1 MTFETTKAD
10 GIALVLEEAI
20 VSGELK
26 PGSVLRQGQLSRQF
40 SVSRTPVREALRKLA
55 ALGLAEFVP
64 NRGVRVRSLA
74 TDSLREAFE
83 VRARLEEL
91 AAELAATRIDGDGF
105 EQLERADL
113 RFGELTAALRELHPD
128 DADRTRLTAEWVTA
142 NHAFHDVILGAAGSS
157 LLEQMAKSV
166 RRVFLGQ
173 AVWAAGPEVDHLYEL
188 NVRQH
193 RAIREAM
200 LARSPGAAGLL
211 AREHVLASGRL
222 LGVVLRQISGARDD
236 APLDDDRSAGGR

>member
-1 MTFETTKAD
+1 MTGETTKAD
-10 GIALVLEEAI
+10 DIALVLEEAI
-20 VSGELK
+20 VSGRLK
-26 PGSVLRQGQLSRQF
+26 PGTVLRQGQLSREF
-40 SVSRTPVREALRKLA
+40 SVSRTPVREALRKLD

-64 NRGVRVRSLA
+64 NRGVRVRSLS
-74 TDSLREAFE
+74 TDSLQEAFE

-91 AAELAATRIDGDGF
+91 AAELAAARIDDDGLA
-105 EQLERADL
+105 QLERADL
-113 RFGELTAALRELHPD
+113 RFGELTAALREPHHD
-128 DADRTRLTAEWVTA
+128 DADRTRLTAEWVSA
-142 NHAFHDVILGAAGSS
+142 NHAFHDVILRASGST

-173 AVWAAGPEVDHLYEL
+173 AVWAAGQEVDHLYEL

-200 LARSPGAAGLL
+200 LAGSPGAAGLL

-222 LGVVLRQISGARDD
+222 LGVVLRQVSAAGDGTRR
-236 APLDDDRSAGGR
+236 DDDRSTA